1 MMEYL
6 ASNLWLVWT
15 IVMLVCLILEMSSGD
30 FFITCFAIG
39 ALVTIFP
46 ALLGVPLWAQILV
59 WAVCSVL
66 SIKLVRPRLTRL
78 LHRGGEHRQSNAD
91 ALIGQVGRVSEDIP
105 AQGSGRVQ
113 LDGDDWKAVS
123 TGEPLPRGTKVR
135 VVSRESII
143 LTVRRAD

>member
-6 ASNLWLVWT
+6 ASHLWLVWT
-15 IVMLVCLILEMSSGD
+15 VIMLVCLILEVSSGD

-39 ALVTIFP
+39 ALVAVIP
-46 ALLGVPLWAQILV
+46 ALMGLPIWAQILV

-66 SIKLVRPRLTRL
+66 SIKLVRPCL
-78 LHRGGEHRQSNAD
+78 LRMLRKGGEHRLSNAD
-91 ALIGQVGRVSEDIP
+91 ALIGQVGKVSEAIP

-113 LDGDDWKAVS
+113 LDGDDWKSVS
-123 TGEPLPRGTKVR
+123 TGEALPVGTKVR

-143 LTVRRAD
+143 LTVERVS